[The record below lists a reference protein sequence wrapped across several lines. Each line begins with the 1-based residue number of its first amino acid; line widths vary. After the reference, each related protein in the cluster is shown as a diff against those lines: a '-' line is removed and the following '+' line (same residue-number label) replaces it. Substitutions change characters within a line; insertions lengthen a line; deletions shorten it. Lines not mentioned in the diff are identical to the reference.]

1 MKNRRSRRLVS
12 VLAAAAAMM
21 VLLAQT
27 AAAGSW
33 NWNSVKGKWWYL
45 DDQNTY
51 PVNGWEWIDGKC
63 YRFDEEGFLYTDT
76 VTPEGLTVNADGAW
90 TINGVVQEM
99 ETLLKESEPKQ
110 ETVVVETAAGTQPAT
125 TAAASTT
132 AAETTAAETTVASTT
147 AAETLPAAETEPE
160 TKPAETTAAETLPA
174 ETTAAETLPAETT
187 AAATQPAETTAAAA
201 AVREEN
207 GRVVTPWFS
216 FTAPEVWKG
225 RYACR
230 IWDDNAVDL
239 CSKANL
245 ETGGTLFTVISSET
259 FRETDSFPDYGEIRY
274 LGYIRNDETGKEYYL
289 YYAGPTGVTCDHMDP
304 LKMVEYSAMQ
314 VTEPEVLQSILGPH
328 GETLHFQGKA
338 Y

>member
-1 MKNRRSRRLVS
+1 MKNRKNRVIAAA
-12 VLAAAAAMM
+12 LAAAA
-21 VLLAQT
+21 VLVTLLAQT
-27 AAAGSW
+27 VLAGDWKW
-33 NWNSVKGKWWYL
+33 NREKEKWWYL

-63 YRFDEEGFLYTDT
+63 YRFDEEGYLYVDT
-76 VTPEGLTVNADGAW
+76 VTPEGLTVNANGEW
-90 TINGVVQEM
+90 TVNGVVQEM
-99 ETLLKESEPKQ
+99 ETVLKENPPKQ
-110 ETVVVETAAGTQPAT
+110 ETVVVETAAETQPAAT
-125 TAAASTT
+125 EPETK
-132 AAETTAAETTVASTT
+132 AAETTAAET
-147 AAETLPAAETEPE
+147 LPAVETEPE

-174 ETTAAETLPAETT
+174 AETTAAET
-187 AAATQPAETTAAAA
+187 QPAETAAEKP

-207 GRVVTPWFS
+207 GRLVTPWFS
-216 FTAPEVWKG
+216 CDLPEIWKG

-230 IWDDNAVDL
+230 IWDDNAVAL

-245 ETGGTLFTVISSET
+245 DHGGTLFTVIASET
-259 FRETDSFPDYGEIRY
+259 YRETDSFPDYGEIRY

-289 YYAGPTGVTCDHMDP
+289 YYAGITDVPYDHLDP

>member
-1 MKNRRSRRLVS
+1 MKNRKNRVIAAA
-12 VLAAAAAMM
+12 LAAAA
-21 VLLAQT
+21 VLVTLLAQT
-27 AAAGSW
+27 VLAGDWKW
-33 NWNSVKGKWWYL
+33 NREKEKWWYL

-63 YRFDEEGFLYTDT
+63 YRFDEEGYLYVDT
-76 VTPEGLTVNADGAW
+76 VTPEGLTVNANGEW
-90 TINGVVQEM
+90 TVNGVVQEM
-99 ETLLKESEPKQ
+99 ETVLKENPPKQ
-110 ETVVVETAAGTQPAT
+110 ETVVVETAAETQPAAT
-125 TAAASTT
+125 EPETK
-132 AAETTAAETTVASTT
+132 AAETTAAETQ
-147 AAETLPAAETEPE
+147 
-160 TKPAETTAAETLPA
+160 PAETTAAET
-174 ETTAAETLPAETT
+174 
-187 AAATQPAETTAAAA
+187 QPAETAAAETKPAETAAEKP

-207 GRVVTPWFS
+207 GRLVTPWFS
-216 FTAPEVWKG
+216 CNIPEIWKG

-230 IWDDNAVDL
+230 IWDDNAVAL

-245 ETGGTLFTVISSET
+245 DHGGTLFTVIASET
-259 FRETDSFPDYGEIRY
+259 YRETDSFPDYGEIRY

-289 YYAGPTGVTCDHMDP
+289 YYAGITDVPYDHLDP

>member
-1 MKNRRSRRLVS
+1 MKNRKYRVIAA
-12 VLAAAAAMM
+12 VLAAAAVLAT
-21 VLLAQT
+21 LLAQT
-27 AAAGSW
+27 VLAGDWKW
-33 NWNSVKGKWWYL
+33 NREKEKWWYL

-63 YRFDEEGFLYTDT
+63 YRFDEEGYLYVDT
-76 VTPEGLTVNADGAW
+76 VTPEGLTVNANGEW
-90 TINGVVQEM
+90 TVNGVVQEM
-99 ETLLKESEPKQ
+99 ETVLKENPPKQ
-110 ETVVVETAAGTQPAT
+110 ETVVVETAAETQPAAT
-125 TAAASTT
+125 EPETK
-132 AAETTAAETTVASTT
+132 AAETTAAET
-147 AAETLPAAETEPE
+147 LPAVETEPE
-160 TKPAETTAAETLPA
+160 TKPAETAAETLPA
-174 ETTAAETLPAETT
+174 ETTAAETKPAETT
-187 AAATQPAETTAAAA
+187 AEKP

-207 GRVVTPWFS
+207 GRLVTPWFS
-216 FTAPEVWKG
+216 CDLPEIWKG

-230 IWDDNAVDL
+230 IWDDNAVAL

-245 ETGGTLFTVISSET
+245 DHGGTLFTVIASET
-259 FRETDSFPDYGEIRY
+259 YRETDSFPDYGEIRY

-289 YYAGPTGVTCDHMDP
+289 YYAGITDVPYDHLDP

>member
-1 MKNRRSRRLVS
+1 YRVIAAA
-12 VLAAAAAMM
+12 LAAAA
-21 VLLAQT
+21 VLVTLLAQT
-27 AAAGSW
+27 VLAGDWKW
-33 NWNSVKGKWWYL
+33 NREKGKWWYL

-63 YRFDEEGFLYTDT
+63 YRFDEEGYLYVDT
-76 VTPEGLTVNADGAW
+76 VTPEGLTVNANGEW
-90 TINGVVQEM
+90 TVNGVVQEM
-99 ETLLKESEPKQ
+99 ETVLKENPPKQ
-110 ETVVVETAAGTQPAT
+110 ETVVVETAAETQPAAT
-125 TAAASTT
+125 EPETK
-132 AAETTAAETTVASTT
+132 AAETTAAET
-147 AAETLPAAETEPE
+147 LPAVETEPE

-174 ETTAAETLPAETT
+174 AETTAAE
-187 AAATQPAETTAAAA
+187 TQPAETTAAETQPAETAA
-201 AVREEN
+201 EKPAVREEN
-207 GRVVTPWFS
+207 GRLVTPWFS
-216 FTAPEVWKG
+216 CDLPEIWKG

-230 IWDDNAVDL
+230 IWDDNAVAL

-245 ETGGTLFTVISSET
+245 DHGGTLFTVIASET
-259 FRETDSFPDYGEIRY
+259 YRETDSFPDYGEIRY

-289 YYAGPTGVTCDHMDP
+289 YYAGITDVPYDHLDP

>member
-1 MKNRRSRRLVS
+1 MKNRKYRVIAAA
-12 VLAAAAAMM
+12 LAAAA
-21 VLLAQT
+21 VLVTLLAQT
-27 AAAGSW
+27 VLAGDWKW
-33 NWNSVKGKWWYL
+33 NREKEKWWYL

-63 YRFDEEGFLYTDT
+63 YRFDEEGYLYVDT
-76 VTPEGLTVNADGAW
+76 VTPEGLTVNANGEW
-90 TINGVVQEM
+90 TVNGVVQEM
-99 ETLLKESEPKQ
+99 ETVLKENPPKQ
-110 ETVVVETAAGTQPAT
+110 ETVVVETAAETQPAAT
-125 TAAASTT
+125 EPETK
-132 AAETTAAETTVASTT
+132 AAETTAAET
-147 AAETLPAAETEPE
+147 LPAVETEPE

-174 ETTAAETLPAETT
+174 AET
-187 AAATQPAETTAAAA
+187 AAAETQPAETAAEKP

-207 GRVVTPWFS
+207 GRLVTPWFS
-216 FTAPEVWKG
+216 CDLPEIWKG

-230 IWDDNAVDL
+230 IWDDNAVAL

-245 ETGGTLFTVISSET
+245 DHGGTLFTVIASET
-259 FRETDSFPDYGEIRY
+259 YRETDSFPDYGEIRY

-289 YYAGPTGVTCDHMDP
+289 YYAGITDVPYDHLDP

>member
-1 MKNRRSRRLVS
+1 MKNKGSRRLAS
-12 VLAAAAAMM
+12 VLAAAAALT
-21 VLLAQT
+21 VLFAQT
-27 AAAGSW
+27 VLAGSW
-33 NWNSVKGKWWYL
+33 NWNSEKDKWWYL

-99 ETLLKESEPKQ
+99 ETVLKESSPKQ
-110 ETVVVETAAGTQPAT
+110 ETVVVETAAETQP
-125 TAAASTT
+125 
-132 AAETTAAETTVASTT
+132 AETTAAA
-147 AAETLPAAETEPE
+147 TEAE
-160 TKPAETTAAETLPA
+160 TKPAETTAAETLPAETTAAETQPAETTAAETQPA

-187 AAATQPAETTAAAA
+187 AAATQPAETTAAASA
-201 AVREEN
+201 YREEN
-207 GRVVTPWFS
+207 GRMVTPWFS
-216 FTAPEVWKG
+216 FVVPEAWKG

-245 ETGGTLFTVISSET
+245 SHGGTLFTVICSGT
-259 FRETDSFPDYGEIRY
+259 FRELDSFPDYGEIRY
-274 LGYIRNDETGKEYYL
+274 LGFYQNSETGKDNYL
-289 YYAGPTGVTCDHMDP
+289 YYAGPTGITCDHMDP
-304 LKMVEYSAMQ
+304 LEMVEFSAMQ
-314 VTEPEVLQSILGPH
+314 VTEPEVLRNIEGPH
-328 GETLHFQGKA
+328 GEPLHFQGKA